1 MKKETFQ
8 IGSTNCIAYSDEM
21 PQILLIHSIDSHDY
35 DILDNEIAYI
45 SAHSNYPFILVAFS
59 VSDWND
65 DLSPWLAPPVFGKV
79 GFGEGAKDTLSFILE
94 KLLPSIRDTY
104 NLTNIPTVLG
114 GYSLAGLFAL
124 WSAYQTDAFLAI
136 NAASPSAWFPGFIDY
151 VENNTTTVRHIYLSL
166 GDKEEKAKNPVMSTV
181 GDCIRQLFELFNSR
195 NIDSTLEWN
204 EGNHFKEADIRTAK
218 GFVWCIERIFNDN

>member
-21 PQILLIHSIDSHDY
+21 PQILLIQSIDSHDY

-59 VSDWND
+59 VSDWNN

-94 KLLPSIRDTY
+94 KLLPNIRDTY
-104 NLTNIPTVLG
+104 NLTNVPTILG

-124 WSAYQTDAFLAI
+124 WSAFQTDAFLAI
-136 NAASPSAWFPGFIDY
+136 NASSPSAWFPGFIDY

-166 GDKEEKAKNPVMSTV
+166 GDKEEKAQNPIMATV
-181 GDCIRQLFELFNSR
+181 GTCIKKLFEIFNSR
-195 NIDSTLEWN
+195 NINSTLEWN
-204 EGNHFKEADIRTAK
+204 DGNHFKNADIRTAK
-218 GFVWCIERIFNDN
+218 GFVWCMAMSLDIK

>member
-8 IGSTNCIAYSDEM
+8 IGSTNCIVFFDEM
-21 PQILLIHSIDSHDY
+21 PQILLIQPIDSHDF
-35 DILDNEIAYI
+35 DILEDEIAYI
-45 SAHSNYPFILVAFS
+45 LSHSNFPFILVAFS
-59 VSDWND
+59 ISNWNN
-65 DLSPWLAPPVFGKV
+65 DLSPWIAPPVFGKV

-136 NAASPSAWFPGFIDY
+136 NASSPSAWFPGFIDY

-166 GDKEEKAKNPVMSTV
+166 GDKEEKAQNPIMATV
-181 GDCIRQLFELFNSR
+181 GTCIKKLFEIFNSR
-195 NIDSTLEWN
+195 NINSTLEWN
-204 EGNHFKEADIRTAK
+204 DGNHFKNADIRTAK
-218 GFVWCIERIFNDN
+218 GFVWCMAMSLGIR

>member
-8 IGSTNCIAYSDEM
+8 IGSANCIAYSDEM
-21 PQILLIHSIDSHDY
+21 PQILIIQPIDSHDY

-45 SAHSNYPFILVAFS
+45 SANSNYPFILVAFS
-59 VSDWND
+59 VSDWNN

-79 GFGEGAKDTLSFILE
+79 GFGESAKNTLSFILE
-94 KLLPSIRDTY
+94 KILPSIRDTY

-124 WSAYQTDAFLAI
+124 WSAFQADAFLAI

-166 GDKEEKAKNPVMSTV
+166 GDKEEKAKNPIMATV
-181 GDCIRQLFELFNSR
+181 GTCIKKLFEIFNSK

-218 GFVWCIERIFNDN
+218 GFVWCIERTLNDN